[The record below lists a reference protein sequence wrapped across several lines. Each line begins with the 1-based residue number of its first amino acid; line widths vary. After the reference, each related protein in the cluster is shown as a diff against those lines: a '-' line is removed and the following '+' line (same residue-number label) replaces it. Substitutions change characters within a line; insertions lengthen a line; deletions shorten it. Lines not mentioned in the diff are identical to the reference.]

1 MRFQVL
7 LASAITAALAF
18 SMPALGQ
25 QRIQFPPPSGL
36 RPMGTLVQNTVPQN
50 TVPQN
55 TVPLGSSSG
64 PVMVPLNSPSPVYS
78 PTVPQFDPYSV
89 RQVTTPNF
97 PQTNPYAGAA
107 SVPPSLSTP
116 YGQPSLGQPTFGQ
129 PSFAQ
134 PGAYGIAPNF
144 GASPSYGAAP
154 YGQPSFGAP
163 LNSGYPGYN
172 GVAPSLPGAGQSGI
186 LGTSPYANNPS
197 TYPPSAF
204 PNSSPSALFPGA
216 YPQGG
221 YGYNQGGVG
230 SWFGNLFGNGGG
242 AYGQPGTLSPPG
254 GLVLPPGGS
263 YGNWNPQ
270 GSVFNGSPAYPQVL
284 RLFQGPR
291 FRHAWIYGSKD
302 NDALQI
308 NDSDIALAFAIPNFM
323 YSTQPVYIL
332 PSFSVHQWEGPRG
345 GVADLPAIAYSAFV
359 DAGWQSDPARIMGAE
374 LGGRV
379 GWFSD
384 FEANTTDSLRFM
396 GRALGRVRL
405 TPAATLKLGVIYLD
419 RNKVKMLPAGGLL
432 WQPNPE
438 TRFDL
443 FFPEPKLAHYLATV
457 GTMDTWWYVG
467 GYYGGGAW
475 TVKRASGAKES
486 IDINDIRLLLGLE
499 WGRNDQMRDGR
510 RVGFLEVGY
519 VFQRELL
526 YRESPADN
534 LDLQDSIMVR
544 AGFGY

>member
-1 MRFQVL
+1 
-7 LASAITAALAF
+7 
-18 SMPALGQ
+18 MPALGQ
-25 QRIQFPPPSGL
+25 QRIQFPTPASSGL
-36 RPMGTLVQNTVPQN
+36 RPVGTLVQNTTGN
-50 TVPQN
+50 TA
-55 TVPLGSSSG
+55 PLGTSGG
-64 PVMVPLNSPSPVYS
+64 PVMVPLNSPSPSYTPS
-78 PTVPQFDPYSV
+78 VPQFDPYSA
-89 RQVTTPNF
+89 RQVTTPSF
-97 PQTNPYAGAA
+97 PQTNPFAGAG
-107 SVPPSLSTP
+107 SVPPSL
-116 YGQPSLGQPTFGQ
+116 GAPSLGAPVGQPGTFGN
-129 PSFAQ
+129 P
-134 PGAYGIAPNF
+134 PNF
-144 GASPSYGAAP
+144 GAPPSYGAP
-154 YGQPSFGAP
+154 TFGGPPNFGAP

-172 GVAPSLPGAGQSGI
+172 GASPSLPGAGQSGI
-186 LGTSPYANNPS
+186 LGSSPYANNPS
-197 TYPPSAF
+197 VYPPSAF
-204 PNSSPSALFPGA
+204 PNSSPSALFPGV

-221 YGYNQGGVG
+221 YGYGAGGYGQSGLG

-242 AYGQPGTLSPPG
+242 AYGQPGYGQPGTLSPPG
-254 GLVLPPGGS
+254 GLVLPPGGA

-302 NDALQI
+302 DDALEI
-308 NDSDIALAFAIPNFM
+308 NDSDVALAFAIPNFM

-332 PSFSVHQWEGPRG
+332 PSFSVHQWDGPRG

-384 FEANTTDSLRFM
+384 FSANTTDSLRFI

-419 RNKVKMLPAGGLL
+419 RNKVKLLPAGGLL

-467 GYYGGGAW
+467 GYYGGGSW

-526 YRESPADN
+526 YKQSPADN

>member
-1 MRFQVL
+1 MRFQVI
-7 LASAITAALAF
+7 LASAMTVALAF

-25 QRIQFPPPSGL
+25 QRIQFPTPTSNGL
-36 RPMGTLVQNTVPQN
+36 RPVGSLVQNTTPQN
-50 TVPQN
+50 TTPQGN
-55 TVPLGSSSG
+55 SDDG
-64 PVMVPLNSPSPVYS
+64 PVMVPLNSSNQLYP
-78 PTVPQFDPYSV
+78 PTAPQFDPYSA
-89 RQVTTPNF
+89 RQITTPNF
-97 PQTNPYAGAA
+97 HQSNPYPPAG
-107 SVPPSLSTP
+107 SVPPSLGAP
-116 YGQPSLGQPTFGQ
+116 LGQPGTY
-129 PSFAQ
+129 
-134 PGAYGIAPNF
+134 GAAPNF

-154 YGQPSFGAP
+154 GYGTAPGYGAPTLGVAPNFGAP

-172 GVAPSLPGAGQSGI
+172 GAAPSLPGAGQSGI
-186 LGTSPYANNPS
+186 LGTYPYTNNPS
-197 TYPPSAF
+197 AYPPQAF

-216 YPQGG
+216 YPQNG
-221 YGYNQGGVG
+221 YGYSQGGGIG
-230 SWFGNLFGNGGG
+230 SWFGNLFGNGG
-242 AYGQPGTLSPPG
+242 ATYGQPGAISAPS

-263 YGNWNPQ
+263 LGNWNPQ
-270 GSVFNGSPAYPQVL
+270 GSMFNGSPTYPQVL

-302 NDALQI
+302 SDALQI
-308 NDSDIALAFAIPNFM
+308 NDSDVALAFAFPNFL

-345 GVADLPAIAYSAFV
+345 TAADLPAIAYSAFV

-374 LGGRV
+374 LGARV

-384 FEANTTDSLRFM
+384 FEANTTDSLRIM

-405 TPAATLKLGVIYLD
+405 TPTATLKLGAIYLD
-419 RNKVKMLPAGGLL
+419 RNKVKLLPAGGIL

-475 TVKRASGAKES
+475 TVKRTSGAKES
-486 IDINDIRLLLGLE
+486 IDINDIRLVLGTE

-510 RVGFLEVGY
+510 RIGFLEVGY
-519 VFQRELL
+519 VFQRELI
-526 YRESPADN
+526 YKQSPADN
-534 LDLQDSIMVR
+534 LDLQDSVMVR

>member
-1 MRFQVL
+1 
-7 LASAITAALAF
+7 
-18 SMPALGQ
+18 MPAFGQ
-25 QRIQFPPPSGL
+25 QRIQFPTPTGSGL
-36 RPMGTLVQNTVPQN
+36 RPVGSLVQNT
-50 TVPQN
+50 T
-55 TVPLGSSSG
+55 PLGNSSG
-64 PVMVPLNSPSPVYS
+64 PVMLPLNSPNPVYPS
-78 PTVPQFDPYSV
+78 TVPQFDPYSA

-97 PQTNPYAGAA
+97 PQTNPYASAG
-107 SVPPSLSTP
+107 SVPPSLGGP
-116 YGQPSLGQPTFGQ
+116 LGQPGTYGT
-129 PSFAQ
+129 PNY
-134 PGAYGIAPNF
+134 GAA
-144 GASPSYGAAP
+144 PSYGAAANSGAVP
-154 YGQPSFGAP
+154 GYGAAPNYGAP

-172 GVAPSLPGAGQSGI
+172 GVSPSLPGAGQSGI
-186 LGTSPYANNPS
+186 MGTSPYANNP
-197 TYPPSAF
+197 TVYPPQSF

-216 YPQGG
+216 YPQNG
-221 YGYNQGGVG
+221 YGYGQSSGVG
-230 SWFGNLFGNGGG
+230 SWFGNLFGNGNQPV
-242 AYGQPGTLSPPG
+242 YGQPGTLSPPG
-254 GLVLPPGGS
+254 NLVLPPGGS
-263 YGNWNPQ
+263 WGNWNPQ

-302 NDALQI
+302 DEALQI
-308 NDSDIALAFAIPNFM
+308 NDSDLALAFAFPNFL

-332 PSFSVHQWEGPRG
+332 PSFSIHQWEGPRNTA
-345 GVADLPAIAYSAFV
+345 ADLPAIAYSAFV

-374 LGGRV
+374 LGARV

-384 FEANTTDSLRFM
+384 FEANTTESLRFM

-405 TPAATLKLGVIYLD
+405 TPAATLKLGAIYLD
-419 RNKVKMLPAGGLL
+419 RNKIKMLPAGGIL

-475 TVKRASGAKES
+475 TVKRTSGAKES
-486 IDINDIRLLLGLE
+486 IDINDIRLVLGLE

-510 RVGFLEVGY
+510 RIGFVEVGY
-519 VFQRELL
+519 VFQREIV
-526 YRESPADN
+526 YKQSPADN
-534 LDLQDSIMVR
+534 LDLQDSVMVR

>member
-1 MRFQVL
+1 MRFHVL
-7 LASAITAALAF
+7 QAFAIFAALAF

-25 QRIQFPPPSGL
+25 QRIQFPTPTGNGL
-36 RPMGTLVQNTVPQN
+36 RPVGTLVQNT
-50 TVPQN
+50 T
-55 TVPLGSSSG
+55 PLGNSGSG
-64 PVMVPLNSPSPVYS
+64 PVMVPLNSPNPVYPS
-78 PTVPQFDPYSV
+78 AVSQFDPYSA
-89 RQVTTPNF
+89 RQVTTPSF
-97 PQTNPYAGAA
+97 PQTSPYSSAG
-107 SVPPSLSTP
+107 SVPPSLGAP
-116 YGQPSLGQPTFGQ
+116 LG
-129 PSFAQ
+129 
-134 PGAYGIAPNF
+134 APNY
-144 GASPSYGAAP
+144 GATPSYGAAP
-154 YGQPSFGAP
+154 GYSAAPGYGAAPYGTTPSFGSP
-163 LNSGYPGYN
+163 LNSGYPNSGYPGYN
-172 GVAPSLPGAGQSGI
+172 GAAPSLPGAGQSGI
-186 LGTSPYANNPS
+186 LGTYPYTNNPS
-197 TYPPSAF
+197 AYPPQAF

-216 YPQGG
+216 YPQNG
-221 YGYNQGGVG
+221 YGYGQNNGVG
-230 SWFGNLFGNGGG
+230 SWFGNLFGNGSQP
-242 AYGQPGTLSPPG
+242 YGQPGTLSPPG
-254 GLVLPPGGS
+254 NLVLPPGGAM
-263 YGNWNPQ
+263 GNWNPQ
-270 GSVFNGSPAYPQVL
+270 GSIFNGSPAYPQVL

-302 NDALQI
+302 ADALQI
-308 NDSDIALAFAIPNFM
+308 NDSDVALAFAFPNFL
-323 YSTQPVYIL
+323 YSTQPIYIL

-345 GVADLPAIAYSAFV
+345 PNADLPAIAYSAFV
-359 DAGWQSDPARIMGAE
+359 DAGWQSDPARIMGLE

-384 FEANTTDSLRFM
+384 FQANTTDSLRIM

-405 TPAATLKLGVIYLD
+405 TPAATLKVGAIYLD
-419 RNKVKMLPAGGLL
+419 RNKVKLLPAGGIL

-526 YRESPADN
+526 YKQSPGDN
-534 LDLQDSIMVR
+534 LDLQDSVMVR

>member
-1 MRFQVL
+1 MRFQVI
-7 LASAITAALAF
+7 LASAMTAALAF
-18 SMPALGQ
+18 SLPALGQ
-25 QRIQFPPPSGL
+25 QRIQLPSTNGL
-36 RPMGTLVQNTVPQN
+36 RPIVTTVQNTTQLGN
-50 TVPQN
+50 
-55 TVPLGSSSG
+55 PLGG
-64 PVMVPLNSPSPVYS
+64 PVMVPLDSPNPVF
-78 PTVPQFDPYSV
+78 PPNGLNTPQFDPYSA

-97 PQTNPYAGAA
+97 PQTNSFPSAGN
-107 SVPPSLSTP
+107 VPPSLGGAP
-116 YGQPSLGQPTFGQ
+116 LGQPGVY
-129 PSFAQ
+129 
-134 PGAYGIAPNF
+134 GAAPNF
-144 GASPSYGAAP
+144 GAAPGYGVAPGPAPVYGNAPGIGGPSLGTPNAAN
-154 YGQPSFGAP
+154 P

-172 GVAPSLPGAGQSGI
+172 GALPSLPGAGQSGI
-186 LGTSPYANNPS
+186 LGTYPYGNNPAA
-197 TYPPSAF
+197 YPPSAF

-216 YPQGG
+216 YPQNG
-221 YGYNQGGVG
+221 YGYGQGGGVG
-230 SWFGNLFGNGGG
+230 SWFGNLFGGNPG
-242 AYGQPGTLSPPG
+242 ATYGQPGVLSPSG
-254 GLVLPPGGS
+254 NMVLPPTS
-263 YGNWNPQ
+263 TWGNWNPQ
-270 GSVFNGSPAYPQVL
+270 GSIFNGSAAYPQVL

-302 NDALQI
+302 ADALEI
-308 NDSDIALAFAIPNFM
+308 NDSDVALAFAFPNFL
-323 YSTQPVYIL
+323 YSTQPVYVL
-332 PSFSVHQWEGPRG
+332 PSFSVHQWDGPRETA
-345 GVADLPAIAYSAFV
+345 ADLPGIAYSAFV

-384 FEANTTDSLRFM
+384 FEANTTDSLRIM

-405 TPAATLKLGVIYLD
+405 TPAATLKLGAIYLD
-419 RNKVKMLPAGGLL
+419 RNKVKLLPAGGIL

-475 TVKRASGAKES
+475 TVKRKSGAKES
-486 IDINDIRLLLGLE
+486 IDINDMRLVLGLE

-510 RVGFLEVGY
+510 RVGFLEAGY

-526 YRESPADN
+526 FKESPADN
-534 LDLQDSIMVR
+534 LDLQDSVMVR